1 MSTLVLKFGGTS
13 VASTELIKSAAKI
26 VKKEYDNGHNI
37 AVVVSA
43 MAGTTNNLI
52 NYVNDFHSS
61 KSDSEEFNAEYDV
74 VVSSGEQVTSGLMS
88 LALNEIGVPAISW
101 LGWQLPIITNG
112 PHRNANIRK
121 IIPDKIN
128 ECFKERKVSV
138 LAGFQGLSSESRITT
153 IGRGGSDNTAVF
165 LASSLKADRC
175 DIYTD
180 VDGVYTSD
188 PKMTGKVKKLDKIS
202 YEEMIEMASQGAKV
216 LQTSSVESA
225 MIENVNVQV
234 RSTFSP
240 DQEGTQISFD
250 VDANQAK
257 AVTGVAYS
265 KDEAKI
271 TIIDLVDQPGIAAKI
286 FRSLSNQSIN
296 VDMIVQNNFIER
308 KKTNMTFTVPMSDLN
323 KSLDV
328 ISSLKSEM
336 NFLQVLSEDNLSKV
350 SIIGS
355 GMRNQPGIAAKMFEC
370 LSAQG
375 INIEVISTS
384 EIKVSVLIEK
394 SKTNDAVNALHDV
407 FELDKP

>member
-13 VASTELIKSAAKI
+13 VASTKLIKAAAQI
-26 VKKEYDNGHNI
+26 IKKEYDNGYNI

-52 NYVNDFHSS
+52 NFVNDFNNSNYG
-61 KSDSEEFNAEYDV
+61 SDIFDAEYDV

-88 LALNEIGVPAISW
+88 LALNEIGIPAISW
-101 LGWQLPIITNG
+101 LGWQLPILTSG
-112 PHRNANIRK
+112 PNRNASISK
-121 IIPDKIN
+121 IVPDKIN
-128 ECFKERKVSV
+128 ECFKEKKVSV
-138 LAGFQGLSSESRITT
+138 LAGFQGLSSMSRITT

-165 LASSLKADRC
+165 LASALDADRC

-180 VDGVYTSD
+180 VEGVYTSD
-188 PKMTGKVKKLDKIS
+188 PKMTDKVRKLDKIS

-225 MIENVNVQV
+225 INENVNIQV
-234 RSTFSP
+234 RSSLSP
-240 DQEGTQISFD
+240 NQDGTKISFD
-250 VDANQAK
+250 VDENQAK

-271 TIIDLVDQPGIAAKI
+271 TIIDLVDEPGIAAKI
-286 FRSLSNQSIN
+286 FRSLSNRSIN

-308 KKTNMTFTVPMSDLN
+308 KKTNMTFTVPVTDLKN
-323 KSLDV
+323 SLDV

-336 NFLQVLSEDNLSKV
+336 EFLQVISEDNLSKV

-384 EIKVSVLIEK
+384 EIKVSVLIDK
-394 SKTNDAVNALHDV
+394 LRTKDAVNALHDI
-407 FELDKP
+407 FELDRS